1 MNLFSSSLR
10 SSLFSLHASHI
21 GFVKTRSSL
30 PLPTEKRDFPLK
42 KVTSSSET
50 LKGLTFRRTPSIRY
64 FRSLE
69 IKNVS
74 PEAVSTRQALKDLR
88 KLMDF
93 TTTGNFKTLFRI
105 DWTSGTDGHSEAKRD
120 VDQKRRIT
128 INISFRITEP
138 ILPEEKL
145 EEKEIEKI
153 ERELHQIEEQ
163 INTINRKLER
173 EETTLK
179 FSDIVQ
185 EAAGAA
191 LLAFPFAASEDV
203 WELSRKMSISHALF
217 LLFLTV
223 IGLYV
228 VIKFGK
234 IGNWKIQNL
243 GGFLPLRLL
252 TITVIS
258 LTVSALSL
266 LILGVYPSVINNP
279 QWFIKAAIL
288 VFLFSTMGSFG
299 LDAAK

>member
-1 MNLFSSSLR
+1 M
-10 SSLFSLHASHI
+10 
-21 GFVKTRSSL
+21 
-30 PLPTEKRDFPLK
+30 
-42 KVTSSSET
+42 
-50 LKGLTFRRTPSIRY
+50 
-64 FRSLE
+64 
-69 IKNVS
+69 
-74 PEAVSTRQALKDLR
+74 
-88 KLMDF
+88 
-93 TTTGNFKTLFRI
+93 
-105 DWTSGTDGHSEAKRD
+105 
-120 VDQKRRIT
+120 
-128 INISFRITEP
+128 
-138 ILPEEKL
+138 

-163 INTINRKLER
+163 INALNRKLEK

-203 WELSRKMSISHALF
+203 WELSRNMSLPHAIF
-217 LLFLTV
+217 LLILT
-223 IGLYV
+223 ITGLYV

-234 IGNWKIQNL
+234 IGNWKVQNL

-252 TITVIS
+252 TITAIS
-258 LTVSALSL
+258 LTVSAFSL

-279 QWFIKAAIL
+279 EWFIKAVVL

>member
-1 MNLFSSSLR
+1 
-10 SSLFSLHASHI
+10 
-21 GFVKTRSSL
+21 
-30 PLPTEKRDFPLK
+30 
-42 KVTSSSET
+42 
-50 LKGLTFRRTPSIRY
+50 
-64 FRSLE
+64 
-69 IKNVS
+69 
-74 PEAVSTRQALKDLR
+74 
-88 KLMDF
+88 
-93 TTTGNFKTLFRI
+93 
-105 DWTSGTDGHSEAKRD
+105 
-120 VDQKRRIT
+120 
-128 INISFRITEP
+128 
-138 ILPEEKL
+138 L

-163 INTINRKLER
+163 INALNRKLEK

-203 WELSRKMSISHALF
+203 WELSRNMSLPHAIF
-217 LLFLTV
+217 LLILT
-223 IGLYV
+223 ITGLYV

-234 IGNWKIQNL
+234 IGNWKVQNL

-252 TITVIS
+252 TITAIS
-258 LTVSALSL
+258 LTVSAFSL

-279 QWFIKAAIL
+279 EWFIKAVVL